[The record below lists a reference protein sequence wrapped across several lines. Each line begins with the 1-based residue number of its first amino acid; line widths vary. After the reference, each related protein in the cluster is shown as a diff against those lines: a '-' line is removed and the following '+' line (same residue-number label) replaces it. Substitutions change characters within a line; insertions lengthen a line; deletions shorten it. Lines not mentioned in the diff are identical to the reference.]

1 MYCINLNFI
10 VILLII
16 DDIIIVNLLNLLSLR
31 CGLMEK
37 NINNNYKQTKN
48 SNDKFYE
55 IYRYFESISQKQSS
69 AFRELLDYTIKNN
82 GSKKYK

>member
-1 MYCINLNFI
+1 
-10 VILLII
+10 
-16 DDIIIVNLLNLLSLR
+16 
-31 CGLMEK
+31 MEK
-37 NINNNYKQTKN
+37 NINNNYKQAKN

>member
-1 MYCINLNFI
+1 
-10 VILLII
+10 
-16 DDIIIVNLLNLLSLR
+16 
-31 CGLMEK
+31 MEK

-82 GSKKYK
+82 SSKKYK